1 LEEVIALGKAISS
14 IEIEASPERVFAF
27 VTDNEK
33 MKDLTKDWV
42 VGELTSDGPVGVGS
56 TMHYVGVNKMH
67 TKGGE
72 WNAVVTEFTK
82 NKSFTMSLKGANKR
96 SNDQTNYYA
105 FEPTSKGTKM
115 TITMDYKMGKLA
127 DVLVAHRTIEK
138 ENMKMLEKLKKILET

>member
-1 LEEVIALGKAISS
+1 VIVLGKAISS
-14 IEIEASPERVFAF
+14 IEIEASPEKVFAF

-33 MKDLTKDWV
+33 MKDLTKDGV

-56 TMHYVGVNKMH
+56 IMHYVGEHKH

-72 WNAVVTEFTK
+72 WNAEVTEFTK

-96 SNDQTNYYA
+96 SNDQTNYYM

-115 TITMDYKMGKLA
+115 SIIMDYKMGKLV
-127 DVLVAHRTIEK
+127 DVLVAHRIIEK
-138 ENMKMLEKLKKILET
+138 ENMKMLEKLKKILEA